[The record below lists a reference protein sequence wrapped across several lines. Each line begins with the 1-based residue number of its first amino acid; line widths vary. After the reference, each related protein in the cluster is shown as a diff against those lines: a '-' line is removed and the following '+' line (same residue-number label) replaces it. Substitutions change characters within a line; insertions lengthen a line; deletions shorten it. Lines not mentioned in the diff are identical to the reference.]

1 MKKMDISSKTKLKEL
16 IDDADAAIVVTNN
29 ACGIVGN
36 TRMVC
41 SMLTMIVRQLKF
53 ECNIP
58 RELIERAFKLGMLSD
73 KELLNEVKDVLS
85 KGNNEFKEFIDTL
98 NKLDELIDKL

>member
-1 MKKMDISSKTKLKEL
+1 MDISSKNNLKKL

-58 RELIERAFKLGMLSD
+58 RELIEQAFKLGMLSN
-73 KELLNEVKDVLS
+73 KELLNEVKDVLG
-85 KGNNEFKEFIDTL
+85 KGNNEFKEVIDTL

>member
-1 MKKMDISSKTKLKEL
+1 MKKMDISSKNNLKKL

-58 RELIERAFKLGMLSD
+58 RELIEQAFKLGMLSN
-73 KELLNEVKDVLS
+73 KELLNEVKDVLG
-85 KGNNEFKEFIDTL
+85 KGNNEFKEVIDTL

>member
-1 MKKMDISSKTKLKEL
+1 MKKIDISSKTKLKEL
-16 IDDADAAIVVTNN
+16 INDADATIVVTNN

-41 SMLTMIVRQLKF
+41 SMLTMLVRQLKF

-58 RELIERAFKLGMLSD
+58 RELIEQAFK
-73 KELLNEVKDVLS
+73 
-85 KGNNEFKEFIDTL
+85 
-98 NKLDELIDKL
+98 

>member
-1 MKKMDISSKTKLKEL
+1 MKKIDISSKTKLKEL

-36 TRMVC
+36 TRIVC
-41 SMLTMIVRQLKF
+41 FMLTMLVRQLKF

-58 RELIERAFKLGMLSD
+58 RELIEQAFKLGMLSN
-73 KELLNEVKDVLS
+73 KELLNEAKDILS
-85 KGNNEFKEFIDTL
+85 KDNNEVKEIIDAL